1 LKHEPHNRAENRQG
15 QSNDREGKLKPRSE
29 EKKQTWEVL
38 EQARQDVK
46 FIVKK
51 ELEAEIV
58 TNELL
63 NLRLRNSSL

>member
-29 EKKQTWEVL
+29 EEKQTWEVL